1 MDFSRVELS
10 DEDQAFQNDLRAFL
24 KTIVT
29 DEAIARD
36 RQTGEN
42 FDEGMHLA
50 LGEAGYLATDFK
62 DESEG
67 GFSRVRRRIWGL
79 EIGRAHTPWFHWG
92 TTAMVAR
99 AVEQFGSDELKD
111 EVMPKVLAGEYRLC
125 LGYTEPEGGSDVA
138 TCKTRAVRD
147 GDGWII
153 NGSKMFTS
161 NAQNA
166 HYVYLITNTDPD
178 APKHQ
183 SLTMFLVPLNSA
195 GVEIQPLRTVD
206 GDRTNI
212 TYYSDV
218 RIDDKYRVGE
228 VNGGWGVLRDALN
241 DEHGTIDRGTDGL
254 DKIAAMSEH
263 LLLLAEAID
272 GVAATATDDDSVRYR
287 LGRSIA
293 RMEAAMSTPEM
304 FGRVAIAQTM
314 RDVTPDLMDILG
326 TASGLPV
333 GTEGAADDGG
343 AEYIFR
349 LAGPTGIYGGTL
361 EVFRNMIAQHA
372 LGLGRPAYAPPAAKA
387 EVVAPLPDVG
397 LMHTSARKSVRV
409 THVRRQ

>member
-1 MDFSRVELS
+1 VDFSRVELS
-10 DEDQAFQNDLRAFL
+10 DDDQAFQDDLRAFL

-29 DEAIARD
+29 DEVIARD
-36 RQTGEN
+36 RLTGEN
-42 FDEGMHLA
+42 FDEGVHLA

-67 GFSRVRRRIWGL
+67 GFTRLRRRIWGL
-79 EIGRAHTPWFHWG
+79 EIGRIHTPWFHWG

-166 HYVYLITNTDPD
+166 HYVYLITNTDPE

-228 VNGGWGVLRDALN
+228 VNGGWGVLREALN
-241 DEHGTIDRGTDGL
+241 DEHGTIDRGSDGL

-272 GVAATATDDDSVRYR
+272 GVAATAADDDSVRYR

-293 RMEAAMSTPEM
+293 RMEAAISTPEM

-361 EVFRNMIAQHA
+361 EVFRNMIAQHV
-372 LGLGRPAYAPPAAKA
+372 LGLGRPAYAPPMAKA
-387 EVVAPLPDVG
+387 KA
-397 LMHTSARKSVRV
+397 K
-409 THVRRQ
+409 

>member
-10 DEDQAFQNDLRAFL
+10 DEDRAFRDELRAFL

-29 DEAIARD
+29 DEVIARD
-36 RQTGEN
+36 RETGEN
-42 FDEGMHLA
+42 FDEGVHLA
-50 LGEAGYLATDFK
+50 LGEAGYLAADFK
-62 DESEG
+62 PESEG
-67 GFSRVRRRIWGL
+67 GFSRVRKRIWDL
-79 EIGRAHTPWFHWG
+79 EIGRVHTPWFHWG

-99 AVEQFGSDELKD
+99 AVDQFGSPELK
-111 EVMPKVLAGEYRLC
+111 EEVLARTLSGHFRLC

-161 NAQNA
+161 NAHNA
-166 HYVYLITNTDPD
+166 SYVYLITNTDPD

-183 SLTMFLVPLNSA
+183 SLTMFLVPLDTP
-195 GVEIQPLRTVD
+195 GVEIQPLRTID

-218 RIDDKYRVGE
+218 RIEDRYRIGE
-228 VNGGWGVLRDALN
+228 VNGGWTVLREALN
-241 DEHGTIDRGTDGL
+241 DEHGTVERDTDGL
-254 DKIAAMSEH
+254 QKVAAMSEH
-263 LLLLAEAID
+263 VLLLAEAVDKI
-272 GVAATATDDDSVRYR
+272 AALTADDDSVKYR

-293 RMEAAMSTPEM
+293 RMEAAMSTPDM
-304 FGRVAIAQTM
+304 FGRVANAQTM
-314 RDVTPDLMDILG
+314 RDLSPDLMDILG
-326 TASGLPV
+326 TASSLP
-333 GTEGAADDGG
+333 GGAHGDVADGG

-372 LGLGRPAYAPPAAKA
+372 LGLGRPNYSPPVK
-387 EVVAPLPDVG
+387 PR
-397 LMHTSARKSVRV
+397 S
-409 THVRRQ
+409 